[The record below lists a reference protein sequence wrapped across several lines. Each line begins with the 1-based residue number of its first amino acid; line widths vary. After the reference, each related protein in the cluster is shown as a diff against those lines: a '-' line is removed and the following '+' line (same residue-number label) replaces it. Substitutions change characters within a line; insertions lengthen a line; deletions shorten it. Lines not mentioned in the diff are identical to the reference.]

1 MSGWLILS
9 AFVLSLVLAEPRRI
23 PHPVIGIGRL
33 VEKLEIALAVLENR
47 RRAGI
52 LLVVLT
58 LSLTGLGTALI
69 LWAATAI
76 HPFLAGLVAL
86 WIAYTG
92 FALRSLHKE
101 TTEVVALV
109 EAGHLSEARRALSLI
124 VGRETRTLNEEE
136 IIKACIESM
145 AENTSS
151 GLVAPLFYLS
161 LGGPVALMVYKAV
174 TTLDSMVGYLTERYR
189 ELGWAAA
196 RLDDLANWIP
206 ARLTGV
212 LMIPAAFC
220 LRLNGFNAVRIM
232 LRDARKHRSPNAGWP
247 EASAAGALGVQLGGP
262 AIYFGEQ
269 TQKAVLGEP
278 DRPATPPEYHRMIRL
293 TYLTAV
299 MAIILGLLLHNWIW
313 G

>member
-1 MSGWLILS
+1 
-9 AFVLSLVLAEPRRI
+9 
-23 PHPVIGIGRL
+23 
-33 VEKLEIALAVLENR
+33 
-47 RRAGI
+47 
-52 LLVVLT
+52 
-58 LSLTGLGTALI
+58 
-69 LWAATAI
+69 
-76 HPFLAGLVAL
+76 
-86 WIAYTG
+86 
-92 FALRSLHKE
+92 
-101 TTEVVALV
+101 
-109 EAGHLSEARRALSLI
+109 
-124 VGRETRTLNEEE
+124 
-136 IIKACIESM
+136 
-145 AENTSS
+145 
-151 GLVAPLFYLS
+151 
-161 LGGPVALMVYKAV
+161 
-174 TTLDSMVGYLTERYR
+174 MVGYLTERYR

>member
-9 AFVLSLVLAEPRRI
+9 AFVLSLVLIEPRRI

-58 LSLTGLGTALI
+58 LSLTGVGTALI
-69 LWAATAI
+69 LWAASAI
-76 HPFLAGLVAL
+76 HPVLAGVIAL

-101 TTEVVALV
+101 TAEVVTLV
-109 EAGHLSEARRALSLI
+109 RSGRLSEARRALSLI
-124 VGRETRTLNEEE
+124 VGRETHTLNEEE

-161 LGGPVALMVYKAV
+161 LGGPVALIVYKAV

-206 ARLTGV
+206 ARLTGL
-212 LMIPAAFC
+212 LMIPAAFS
-220 LRLNGFNAVRIM
+220 LGLNGFNAVRIM

-247 EASAAGALGVQLGGP
+247 EAAAAGALGVQLGGP

-269 TQKAVLGEP
+269 TDKAVLGEP
-278 DRPATPPEYHRMIRL
+278 DHAATPSEYHRMTRL
-293 TYLTAV
+293 TYVTAALAV
-299 MAIILGLLLHNWIW
+299 ILGLLFHHWIW

>member
-9 AFVLSLVLAEPRRI
+9 AFVLSLVLIEPRRI

-58 LSLTGLGTALI
+58 LTLTGLGTALI
-69 LWAATAI
+69 LWAASAI
-76 HPFLAGLVAL
+76 HPFLAGVIAL

-92 FALRSLHKE
+92 FALRSVHKE
-101 TTEVVALV
+101 TAEVVGLV
-109 EAGHLSEARRALSLI
+109 QSGRVQEARRALSLI
-124 VGRETRTLNEEE
+124 VGRETRTLSEEE
-136 IIKACIESM
+136 IIKACIESL

-151 GLVAPLFYLS
+151 SLVAPLFYLS
-161 LGGPVALMVYKAV
+161 LGGPVALMVYQAV

-206 ARLTGV
+206 ARLTAL
-212 LMIPAAFC
+212 LMISAAFS
-220 LRLNGFNAVRIM
+220 LGLNGFNAVRIM

-247 EASAAGALGVQLGGP
+247 EAAAAGALGVQLGGP

-269 TQKAVLGEP
+269 TEKAVLGEP
-278 DRPATPPEYHRMIRL
+278 DRSATSAEYHRMVRL
-293 TYLTAV
+293 TYVTAALAV
-299 MAIILGLLLHNWIW
+299 ILGLLLHSWIW